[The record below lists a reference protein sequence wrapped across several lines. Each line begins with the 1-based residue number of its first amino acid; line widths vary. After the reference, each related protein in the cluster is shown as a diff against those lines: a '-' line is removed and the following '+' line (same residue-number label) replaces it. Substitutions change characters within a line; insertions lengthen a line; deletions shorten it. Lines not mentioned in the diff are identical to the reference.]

1 MFQFFCN
8 YSVEMHTHITI
19 CVYVCLFIY
28 INMVFDA
35 RSICIQP
42 QQTLEENEF
51 QTKKKTQYPLVGVR
65 RSIAYVIRTSLS
77 DSARKYPRHRW
88 KNTNSKG
95 GAGCGAGLELQEAF
109 FVQGEPGRKYSD
121 GLINPIHRNNLT
133 RND

>member
-1 MFQFFCN
+1 
-8 YSVEMHTHITI
+8 
-19 CVYVCLFIY
+19 
-28 INMVFDA
+28 MVFDA

-88 KNTNSKG
+88 KNTNPKG
-95 GAGCGAGLELQEAF
+95 GAGCGGEWELQEAF